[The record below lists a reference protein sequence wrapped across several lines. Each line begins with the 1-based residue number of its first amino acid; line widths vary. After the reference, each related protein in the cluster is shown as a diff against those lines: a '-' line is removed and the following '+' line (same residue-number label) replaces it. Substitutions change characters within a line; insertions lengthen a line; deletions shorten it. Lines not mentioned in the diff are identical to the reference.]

1 MAVKAIIQAVLMK
14 ICLKIR
20 NVLMLFA
27 VKAKTLTAVGNVKM
41 WQTVK
46 QAFFNSGENDAKA
59 YALYIKKYGT
69 EKYTERI
76 FAIINKGYDYPRSF
90 KDINDIDKILGIFEM
105 EKY

>member
-1 MAVKAIIQAVLMK
+1 MKEIGYCGNDCEHCFLLNVMAVKAIIQAVLMK

-46 QAFFNSGENDAKA
+46 QAFLIQAKTMQKLM
-59 YALYIKKYGT
+59 LYT
-69 EKYTERI
+69 
-76 FAIINKGYDYPRSF
+76 
-90 KDINDIDKILGIFEM
+90 
-105 EKY
+105 

>member
-1 MAVKAIIQAVLMK
+1 MKEIGYCGNHCEHCFLLNVMAVKAIIQAVLMK

-46 QAFFNSGENDAKA
+46 QAFLIQAKTMQKLMLYTCLLYTSDAA
-59 YALYIKKYGT
+59 
-69 EKYTERI
+69 
-76 FAIINKGYDYPRSF
+76 D
-90 KDINDIDKILGIFEM
+90 D
-105 EKY
+105 